1 MDIDQ
6 KQAVKQFVYPVII
19 ENIAVVV
26 LNLVYSSVI
35 GNISK
40 SALAA
45 TSTAG
50 LVIGIY
56 TAMFSLVSV
65 GGTVL
70 TARMIGAREYRDA
83 SRTIEQSILMTLI
96 YSALITV
103 FSLTLANPLMNLLIP
118 NADPVLLS
126 ESVSY
131 FRQSAIT
138 LPFLYIHSIVTGVL
152 RSSGNSRV
160 NMYINVIM
168 YISLVLF
175 AFIFIKWLGLGIAG
189 ASLTLALFRI
199 VGAAL
204 SVFALC
210 RSHTAFMIKIRNIFR
225 PDISVI
231 KRMLRL
237 GLPASMESTFV
248 QLGYLLANTLVM
260 GLGVHQAA
268 VYSVANTIQ
277 SFAGMPQGITSAVS
291 STFVGQ
297 YLGAGRNTDAK
308 RFVRSCLMVSVPV
321 ILLLYLVMN
330 LTSQW
335 TTPLYTA
342 DPEVAKEASRCLW
355 VLFLFAVPGQFINTV
370 DPALRAG
377 GDVKFVLFETMAG
390 VWLVRLPLSWLLAYH
405 FDMGVMGIYLANII
419 SLYVRMAI
427 GFVRYLSGKWML
439 KRV

>member
-1 MDIDQ
+1 MHIDQ
-6 KQAVKQFVYPVII
+6 KQAVRHFVYPVII
-19 ENIAVVV
+19 ENIAIQV
-26 LNLVYSSVI
+26 LNLVYSSVV

-56 TAMFSLVSV
+56 TALFSLVSI

-70 TARMIGAREYRDA
+70 TARMIGAHEFKDA

-96 YSALITV
+96 YSAVITI
-103 FSLTLANPLMNLLIP
+103 FSLTLANPIMRLLIP
-118 NADPVLLS
+118 NADPQLLY
-126 ESVSY
+126 ESISY

-138 LPFLYIHSIVTGVL
+138 LPFLYLHSITTGVL

-168 YISLVLF
+168 YISLVVF
-175 AFIFIKWLGLGIAG
+175 AFIFIKWLNLGIAG
-189 ASLTLALFRI
+189 ASLTLGLFRV
-199 VGAAL
+199 VGAVL
-204 SVFALC
+204 SIIAIM
-210 RSHTAFMIKIRNIFR
+210 RSHTSFLIKIRNIFK
-225 PDISVI
+225 PDMALI

-237 GLPASMESTFV
+237 GVPASAESTFV

-260 GLGVHQAA
+260 GLGVHEAA

-277 SFAGMPQGITSAVS
+277 GFANMPQGIVSATA

-297 YLGAGRNTDAK
+297 YLGAKHYDNAK
-308 RFVRSCLMVSVPV
+308 RFVRSCLLVAIPI
-321 ILLLYLVMN
+321 ILVLYLIMN
-330 LTSQW
+330 LASPW
-335 TTPLYTA
+335 ITPLYTT

-355 VLFLFAVPGQFINTV
+355 VLFLFAIPGQMINTV

-377 GDVKFVLFETMAG
+377 GDVKYVLAETMTG

-405 FDMGVMGIYLANII
+405 FDMGVMGIYIANII
-419 SLYVRMAI
+419 SLYVRATI
-427 GFVRYLSGKWML
+427 GFVRYLSGKWMY